1 MTLLSR
7 LAIAIVVVSSSAAC
21 GRTEDTAPPVAT
33 PTVTVPRTEA
43 AAGSPIDIQ
52 YRFAVATDA
61 PAFADDYWVLV
72 HFLDRDGELM
82 WTDDHQPPKP
92 TPQWKA
98 GETIEYTRTMFVP
111 KFPYTGPTNVEVG
124 LFSPKTGRRLP
135 LTGETAGQRSY
146 VVSSFELQPP
156 NDNQFVVFKNGWHP
170 TEIADDQVGTEWQWS
185 KKEATLTFRNPKR
198 DVTFYLQVDRPVTP
212 FAEPQNVEVRVGDA
226 VVDRFSLASNRVE
239 LRKFPIGAAQLGD
252 ADTAEMRITVD
263 RTFVP
268 ATISALNSNDPRE
281 LGVRVFRAYIEAR

>member
-1 MTLLSR
+1 MTLLFR
-7 LAIAIVVVSSSAAC
+7 LTMALVAFSSVAC

-33 PTVTVPRTEA
+33 PTVTIARAEA

-52 YRFAVATDA
+52 YRFAVAPNA
-61 PAFADDYWVLV
+61 PAFADDYWVFV

-82 WTDDHQPPKP
+82 WTDDHEPPRP

-124 LFSPKTGRRLP
+124 LFSPKTGQRLP
-135 LTGETAGQRSY
+135 MAGETTGQRSY
-146 VVSSFELQPP
+146 LVSSFELGLS
-156 NDNQFVVFKNGWHP
+156 NDNQFVVFKDGWHP

-198 DVTFYLQVDRPVTP
+198 DVTFYLQVDRPVNP
-212 FAEPQNVEVRVGDA
+212 FAEPQHVELRVGDA
-226 VVDRFSLASNRVE
+226 VVDRFSIGTNRME
-239 LRKFPIGAAQLGD
+239 LRKFPISAAQLG
-252 ADTAEMRITVD
+252 TAETAAMRIVVD

-268 ATISALNSNDPRE
+268 ATIPALNSNDPRE

>member
-1 MTLLSR
+1 MAPLFR
-7 LAIAIVVVSSSAAC
+7 LAIAIVAVSTAAC

-33 PTVTVPRTEA
+33 PTVTMARSEA

-52 YRFAVATDA
+52 YRFAVAGDA
-61 PAFADDYWVLV
+61 PAFTDDYWVFV
-72 HFLDRDGELM
+72 HFLDTDGELM

-111 KFPYTGPTNVEVG
+111 KFPYTGPTKVEVG
-124 LFSPKTGRRLP
+124 LFSPKTGQRLP
-135 LTGETAGQRSY
+135 MAGETTGQRSY
-146 VVSSFELQPP
+146 LVLSFELGLS
-156 NDNQFVVFKNGWHP
+156 NDNQFVVFKDGWHP

-185 KKEATLTFRNPKR
+185 KKEATLAFRNPKR
-198 DVTFYLQVDRPVTP
+198 DVTFYLQIDRPVNP
-212 FAEPQNVEVRVGDA
+212 FAEPQNVELRVGDA
-226 VVDRFSLASNRVE
+226 VVDRFAIGSNRPE
-239 LRKFPIGAAQLGD
+239 LRKFPISAAQLGD
-252 ADTAEMRITVD
+252 AETAEMRIVVD

-268 ATISALNSNDPRE
+268 ATIPALNSSDPRE